1 MKDLKIGTKMLLGFG
16 IVSAIMICTVTAGIL
31 LLNRIGRQFDEAQ
44 AFNTISGYSQR
55 VQTSIFDINDLV
67 KQVAMNSDESEKKA
81 VLAKIAER
89 RKIYVDNLE
98 MVSKTAVSPEA
109 KQLFEEYKKTTAAG
123 REVNK
128 KLIAY
133 AMDNKM
139 QEFIDTYKKEFEP
152 IDANSHAMLNKM
164 AAYNDGRVKELL
176 QSADQSERQA
186 KLMFGVFGLAA
197 VLISVLIAVTLT
209 RGVTRP
215 IGECVVVA
223 NCLAAGDLT
232 VEVRVDAKDETG
244 QLMAAMRNVVLTLR
258 DLMGNASATSSQL
271 ASAAVQLESTS
282 EQIATGAEEVA
293 SQAGTV
299 ATASEEMSHTSSDIA
314 RNCTL
319 AADASRKTAE
329 ATHSGAA
336 VVQETIIGM
345 NIIAE
350 RVRHTSKTIETLGA
364 RSEQIGD
371 IVGTIEDIADQTNL
385 LALNAAIEAARAG
398 EQGRGFAVVADE
410 VRALAERTTKATKEI
425 GEMIRAIQNET
436 QTAVKSMDE
445 GVREVEKGALSSQK
459 SGEALDE
466 ILGQINEV
474 TMQINQIATA
484 SEEQTA
490 TTNEVTMN
498 IQQITAVVAQT
509 ARGAEET
516 AGAAASL
523 NHLAQ
528 ELQSLVRRFK
538 LA

>member
-16 IVSAIMICTVTAGIL
+16 IVAVIMICTITSGIM

-44 AFNTISGYSQR
+44 AFNTVSGYSQQ

-67 KQVAMNSDESEKKA
+67 KQVAMNSDEADKKA
-81 VLAKIAER
+81 ILAKIAQR
-89 RKIYVDNLE
+89 RKVYVDNLE
-98 MVSKTAVSPEA
+98 KVSKTAVSPEA

-128 KLIAY
+128 QLIEY
-133 AMDNKM
+133 AMQNKM
-139 QEFIDTYKKEFEP
+139 QEFIDLYKKDFER
-152 IDANSHAMLNKM
+152 IDTNSHDMLTKM
-164 AAYNDGRVKELL
+164 AEYNDNRVKELL
-176 QSADQSERQA
+176 KSADQSERQA
-186 KLMFGVFGLAA
+186 KIMFGLFGLAS
-197 VLISVLIAVTLT
+197 VIISVLIAVTLT
-209 RGVTRP
+209 RSVTRP
-215 IGECVVVA
+215 IGECVAVA
-223 NCLAAGDLT
+223 NSLAAGDLT
-232 VEVRVDAKDETG
+232 MEVRAQAKDETG
-244 QLMAAMRNVVLTLR
+244 QLMAAMGNMVATLR
-258 DLMGNASATSSQL
+258 DVMGRANATSSQL
-271 ASAAVQLESTS
+271 AAAAVQLESTA

-299 ATASEEMSHTSSDIA
+299 ATASEEMSHTSTDIA
-314 RNCTL
+314 RNCTM
-319 AADASRKTAE
+319 AADASHRTAE
-329 ATHSGAA
+329 TTTTGAA
-336 VVQETIIGM
+336 VVQETITGM

-350 RVRHTSKTIETLGA
+350 RVRHTSQTIETLGS
-364 RSEQIGD
+364 RSEQIGN

-410 VRALAERTTKATKEI
+410 VRALAERTTTATKEI

-445 GVREVEKGALSSQK
+445 GVREVEKGATSSQK
-459 SGEALDE
+459 SGRALEE
-466 ILGQINEV
+466 ILNQINEV

-516 AGAAASL
+516 AGAASSL
-523 NHLAQ
+523 SQLAQ
-528 ELQSLVRRFK
+528 ELQTLVRRFK